1 LKHKGENDEIGVLQD
16 ITNVKATDF
25 ILGDPFPG

>member
-1 LKHKGENDEIGVLQD
+1 LKHKGENDEIGVLPD

-25 ILGDPFPG
+25 ILGDLFPG